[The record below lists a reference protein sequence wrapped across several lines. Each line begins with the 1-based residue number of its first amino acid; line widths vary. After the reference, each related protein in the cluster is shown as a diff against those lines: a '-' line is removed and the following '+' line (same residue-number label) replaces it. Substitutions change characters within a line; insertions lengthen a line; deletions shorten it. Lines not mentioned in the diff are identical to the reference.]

1 MPVPD
6 TFDAFVPSNFAD
18 LFATAEIPPYIG
30 LTELREL
37 ERNVV
42 NKFQPSYLHAQKLC
56 SKMILDHSLRC
67 YYFALAILQSF
78 PSKTPSIP
86 QISRDELIGRVYLAC
101 ILHDLGLSSHEEAI
115 AHPTRDMTFEIHG
128 GILAYEHLRA
138 EYAPDLHLNNSQIA
152 DVAQSIMLHTISFQ
166 TGLSSAAGMLLYV
179 SAFIDVVG
187 YEAAPPNTKERAIT
201 YDTVREIEEAFPLDG
216 MTLRFGGQIREML
229 DAKPNCL
236 VSHSTVNEGST
247 IGGSVLRWPRAPLG
261 NDWEHP
267 SPAISAVANADPIRD
282 GRPQ

>member
-56 SKMILDHSLRC
+56 SKMILNHSLRC
-67 YYFALAILQSF
+67 YYLALAILQSF

-138 EYAPDLHLNNSQIA
+138 EYAPDLQLNNSQIA
-152 DVAQSIMLHTISFQ
+152 DVAQSIMLHTVSFQ

-187 YEAAPPNTKERAIT
+187 YDAAPPNTKEHAIT
-201 YDTVREIEEAFPLDG
+201 HDTVREIEKAFPLDG
-216 MTLRFGGQIREML
+216 MTLRFGGQIQEML

-236 VSHSTVNEGST
+236 VSHSVSLFLQLCYVTNSCCSQ
-247 IGGSVLRWPRAPLG
+247 IF
-261 NDWEHP
+261 
-267 SPAISAVANADPIRD
+267 
-282 GRPQ
+282 